1 MAAVRLAKFRICGLL
16 VTLMCGWNFP
26 LRMAV
31 VPDNDFWETFMRF
44 RPAASIAAIPLVWL
58 ALTGSALSQTAP
70 GPGQANPATV
80 PAIELSQAQRQTIFQ
95 SVSNGGKN
103 NAAPPGFR
111 VAVGEN
117 VPNGIELAPVSNTL
131 TTLIPA
137 TDGLEVAMIEKQ
149 VVLVDPKT
157 KRIIAVV
164 VHD

>member
-1 MAAVRLAKFRICGLL
+1 
-16 VTLMCGWNFP
+16 
-26 LRMAV
+26 
-31 VPDNDFWETFMRF
+31 MRF
-44 RPAASIAAIPLVWL
+44 RHAASFAAIPLLWL
-58 ALTGSALSQTAP
+58 ALTGGALSQTVNP
-70 GPGQANPATV
+70 GQQANPATV

-103 NAAPPGFR
+103 NAAPTGFR

-149 VVLVDPKT
+149 VVLVDPKS
-157 KRIIAVV
+157 KRIVAVV

>member
-1 MAAVRLAKFRICGLL
+1 
-16 VTLMCGWNFP
+16 
-26 LRMAV
+26 
-31 VPDNDFWETFMRF
+31 MRF
-44 RPAASIAAIPLVWL
+44 RHAASLAAIPLLWL
-58 ALTGSALSQTAP
+58 TLTGGAMSQTAVSP
-70 GPGQANPATV
+70 DLTANPATV

-131 TTLIPA
+131 TTIIPA
-137 TDGLEVAMIEKQ
+137 TDGLEAAMIEKQ
-149 VVLVDPKT
+149 VVLVDPKS
-157 KRIIAVV
+157 KRIVAVV

>member
-1 MAAVRLAKFRICGLL
+1 
-16 VTLMCGWNFP
+16 
-26 LRMAV
+26 
-31 VPDNDFWETFMRF
+31 MRF
-44 RPAASIAAIPLVWL
+44 RHAASLAAIPLLGL
-58 ALTGSALSQTAP
+58 AWTGGALSQSANP
-70 GPGQANPATV
+70 SVNPGQAANPATV

-103 NAAPPGFR
+103 HAAPNGFR

-117 VPNGIELAPVSNTL
+117 MPAGIELAPVSNTL

-149 VVLVDPKT
+149 VVLVDPKS
-157 KRIIAVV
+157 KRIVAVV